1 MAGENFRRITY
12 WDTLEELDK
21 NQPFVALRLEVYT
34 LRIK

>member
-1 MAGENFRRITY
+1 MVGENFRRILVG
-12 WDTLEELDK
+12 TLWRSWQ